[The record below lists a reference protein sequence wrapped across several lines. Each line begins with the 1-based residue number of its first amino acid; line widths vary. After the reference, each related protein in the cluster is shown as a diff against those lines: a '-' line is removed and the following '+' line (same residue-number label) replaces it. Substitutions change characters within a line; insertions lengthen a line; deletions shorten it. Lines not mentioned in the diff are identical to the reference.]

1 MIINNSEQ
9 KLLDSFVS
17 RFTGKR
23 LRQYVYLQVIRT
35 YDPVSQG
42 KVCNVFVQF
51 FSMLFLSIKPHEV

>member
-9 KLLDSFVS
+9 ELLDSFVF

-42 KVCNVFVQF
+42 KVCIVFV
-51 FSMLFLSIKPHEV
+51 